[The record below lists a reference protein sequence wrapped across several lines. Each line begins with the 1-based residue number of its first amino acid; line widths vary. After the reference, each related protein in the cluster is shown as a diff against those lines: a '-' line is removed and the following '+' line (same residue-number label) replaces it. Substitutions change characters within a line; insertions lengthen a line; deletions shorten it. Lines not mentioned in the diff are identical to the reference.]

1 MAGKDF
7 DDIRLFGN
15 KYAQLM
21 QYCREI
27 GVWIPGKY
35 PEQRGKIERMVIQN
49 EYYKS
54 QRLIL
59 HFPTIKVLPM
69 ITWFFSKQSAF
80 KNPF

>member
-1 MAGKDF
+1 MSGKEF

-49 EYYKS
+49 EYYK
-54 QRLIL
+54 
-59 HFPTIKVLPM
+59 
-69 ITWFFSKQSAF
+69 
-80 KNPF
+80 